1 MATVTRRRVL
11 QTAAVAASGLA
22 LPLVRTAGAAVGSAP
37 DGGMTL
43 AWHTNIAPRWLDPLQ
58 HDGGATP
65 DNFLNVVQDALIKNF
80 RDEKYDHLALAEHF
94 EFSEDAKRATA
105 RLVEGL
111 IPVIDGFEHALA
123 AHREAEYANYRK
135 GFELIYKQL
144 LDHLAKLGVERLDPV
159 GKPFDPH
166 LHQAVDRAE
175 AKDREDGTILQ
186 VFQPGYVFHGRVL
199 RPAMVRV
206 AVHPNPASKE
216 AVN

>member
-1 MATVTRRRVL
+1 VSDKEVKINFNKNVDSSELEQSAES
-11 QTAAVAASGLA
+11 VAAD
-22 LPLVRTAGAAVGSAP
+22 TAKANAEMSKLTA
-37 DGGMTL
+37 DLEDLRQTL
-43 AWHTNIAPRWLDPLQ
+43 LRRQADF
-58 HDGGATP
+58 
-65 DNFLNVVQDALIKNF
+65 DNYRKRI
-80 RDEKYDHLALAEHF
+80 EKERF
-94 EFSEDAKRATA
+94 EDAKRATA

-123 AHREAEYANYRK
+123 AHREAEYENYRK

-175 AKDREDGTILQ
+175 TKDLDDGTILQ